1 MNSIVRFYS
10 FAIHLAIFLALV
22 GQLKG
27 CTLMM
32 MEKAAGK
39 TERGIISYSKYTRM
53 LTR

>member
-1 MNSIVRFYS
+1 MNAIVRFYS
-10 FAIHLAIFLALV
+10 FAIRLAIFLALA

-27 CTLMM
+27 CTLIIMGG
-32 MEKAAGK
+32 AAEK